1 MSIRHTVVSDESDN
15 LLDSASLLV
24 TDIAATI
31 GRLDS
36 ESFQQL
42 RPGTRNSE
50 TVLSEFLKLVQKRHT
65 ETTCIIKRPTLDAFV
80 QIVRQ
85 FVQEP
90 NQELRWK
97 P

>member
-50 TVLSEFLKLVQKRHT
+50 TVLSEFLKLVQK
-65 ETTCIIKRPTLDAFV
+65 CIIKRPTLDAFV

>member
-1 MSIRHTVVSDESDN
+1 MSIRHTVVSDDSDN

-36 ESFQQL
+36 EAFQQL

-50 TVLSEFLKLVQKRHT
+50 TVLSEMQRLVQKRHT
-65 ETTCIIKRPTLDAFV
+65 ETASRIERPTLDAFV
-80 QIVRQ
+80 QTVRQ
-85 FVQEP
+85 FAQDP